1 METEGRSFQM
11 ESLVSGELT
20 QYNEEPLGD
29 SKALPVNPED
39 VEFSLGFEKEMAHE
53 EVIRR
58 CYIGFPQLLLNAGY
72 IQPKG

>member
-11 ESLVSGELT
+11 ESLVSRELT

-39 VEFSLGFEKEMAHE
+39 VEFSLGFEKEMAHDS
-53 EVIRR
+53 
-58 CYIGFPQLLLNAGY
+58 Q
-72 IQPKG
+72 K